1 MKKVLYVGLD
11 VHKESIVV
19 ATAPQGD
26 TEAQLYGK
34 IGGTL
39 DALDKVIKKM
49 ARPDL
54 ELRFVYEAGP
64 CGYVIYRHLKKQGY
78 HCQVIA
84 PSLIPTK
91 ASDRVKTDRR
101 DARQLARLFRAGELT
116 AIYVP
121 DEEDEAV
128 RDLVRAR
135 DRAMVD
141 QRKARQRLKGF
152 LLRLGHRYLGRGNWS
167 AEHLRY
173 LAQIKLSHA
182 AQQIAFQEYLEAITV
197 ATERLERLT
206 KAMEAA
212 LPAWKRAPVVHAVMS
227 LRGVALINGMT
238 LIAEAG
244 DLTRFDSPT
253 SLMSYFG
260 LTPSEYSSG
269 EKRVQGGITKAGNGA
284 CRRALVEAAH
294 HYRIAPRV
302 SPAMQKRQ
310 EDQSKE
316 VRAIA
321 LKAQQR
327 LHSRYR
333 LLTARQK
340 KPVIVIAALARELC
354 GFVWA
359 IACQLSAPEKLK
371 TREKGTSKETKAA
384 VQTTPAPV
392 QSSVLTETTKKTYQ
406 LNAEKTF
413 KKQAV
418 NTRAIPG

>member
-1 MKKVLYVGLD
+1 MHKILYVGLD
-11 VHKESIVV
+11 VHKESVVV

-26 TEAQLYGK
+26 TETILYGK

-39 DALDKVIKKM
+39 DALDKLIKKLTQ
-49 ARPDL
+49 PNLD
-54 ELRFVYEAGP
+54 LRFVYEAGP
-64 CGYVIYRHLKKQGY
+64 CGYVIYRHLKQRQF
-78 HCQVIA
+78 HCEVIA

-135 DRAMVD
+135 DRSMID

-167 AEHLRY
+167 AAHLRY
-173 LAQIKLSHA
+173 LASLKFSHA

-197 ATERLERLT
+197 ASERLERLT

-212 LPAWKRAPVVHAVMS
+212 LPGWKREPVVRALMS
-227 LRGVALINGMT
+227 LRGVALIGGMT
-238 LIAEAG
+238 LVAEVG
-244 DLTRFDSPT
+244 DLTRFDSP
-253 SLMSYFG
+253 SQLMSYFG

-269 EKRVQGGITKAGNGA
+269 EKRQQGGITKAGNGA

-294 HYRIAPRV
+294 HYRVAPRV
-302 SPAMQKRQ
+302 TPAIQQRQ
-310 EDQSKE
+310 EGQTKE

-327 LHSRYR
+327 LHGRYR
-333 LLTARQK
+333 LLCGRQK
-340 KPVIVIAALARELC
+340 KTVVVVAALARELC

-359 IACQLSAPEKLK
+359 IACQVSAPHKVTL
-371 TREKGTSKETKAA
+371 REPISPKPTPVAA
-384 VQTTPAPV
+384 GQRTPGARP
-392 QSSVLTETTKKTYQ
+392 SNTLTAAKRQYP
-406 LNAEKTF
+406 LNSTKTF
-413 KKQAV
+413 K
-418 NTRAIPG
+418 R

>member
-1 MKKVLYVGLD
+1 MKKILYVGLD

-19 ATAPQGD
+19 ATAPEGD
-26 TEAQLYGK
+26 TAAELHGK

-39 DALDKVIKKM
+39 EALDKLIRKL
-49 ARPDL
+49 ARPEL

-64 CGYVIYRHLKKQGY
+64 CGYVIYRHLKQRKY
-78 HCQVIA
+78 DCQVIA

-141 QRKARQRLKGF
+141 QRRARQRLKGF
-152 LLRLGHRYLGRGNWS
+152 LLRLGHRYLGKGNWS
-167 AEHLRY
+167 LAHLRY
-173 LAQIKLSHA
+173 LADLKLSHA
-182 AQQIAFQEYLEAITV
+182 AQQIAFQEYVEAITV
-197 ATERLERLT
+197 ASERLERLT
-206 KAMEAA
+206 KAVEAA
-212 LPAWKRAPVVHAVMS
+212 LPSWKREPVVRALMS

-238 LIAEAG
+238 LVAEAG
-244 DLTRFDSPT
+244 DLTRFDSP
-253 SLMSYFG
+253 SQLMSYFG

-269 EKRVQGGITKAGNGA
+269 EKRQQGGITKAGNGA

-294 HYRIAPRV
+294 QYRVAPRV
-302 SPAMQKRQ
+302 TPAIQQRQ
-310 EDQSKE
+310 EGQTKE

-327 LHSRYR
+327 LHGRYK
-333 LLTARQK
+333 LLSARHK
-340 KPVIVIAALARELC
+340 KPVVVVAALARELC

-359 IACQLSAPEKLK
+359 IACQVSAPEKVKHRESNTQAAPQK
-371 TREKGTSKETKAA
+371 TPKPALLPKATP
-384 VQTTPAPV
+384 TTAKAKR
-392 QSSVLTETTKKTYQ
+392 QYQ
-406 LNAEKTF
+406 LDANKTF
-413 KKQAV
+413 K
-418 NTRAIPG
+418 R

>member
-1 MKKVLYVGLD
+1 MQKILYVGLD
-11 VHKESIVV
+11 VHKDSIVA

-26 TEAQLYGK
+26 TPAELYGK

-39 DALDKVIKKM
+39 DALDKLIKKLSK
-49 ARPDL
+49 PDL

-64 CGYVIYRHLKKQGY
+64 CGYVIYRHLTKRDY

-101 DARQLARLFRAGELT
+101 DAQQLARLFRAGELT

-135 DRAMVD
+135 DRSMMD
-141 QRKARQRLKGF
+141 QCKARLRLKAF

-167 AEHLRY
+167 DAHLRY
-173 LAQIKLSHA
+173 LSSLRFAHA
-182 AQQIAFQEYLEAITV
+182 GQQIAFQEYLEAVTV
-197 ATERLERLT
+197 ATERLQRLS

-212 LPAWKRAPVVHAVMS
+212 LPNWKREPVVRALMC
-227 LRGVALINGMT
+227 LRGMAVITGMT
-238 LIAEAG
+238 LVAEAG

-253 SLMSYFG
+253 QLMSYFG

-269 EKRVQGGITKAGNGA
+269 DKRQQGGITKAGNGA
-284 CRRALVEAAH
+284 CRRALVEAAQ
-294 HYRIAPRV
+294 HYRVAPRV
-302 SPAMQKRQ
+302 TPAIQKRQ
-310 EDQSKE
+310 EGQSHE

-327 LHSRYR
+327 LNGRFR
-333 LLTARQK
+333 LLTGRRK
-340 KPVIVIAALARELC
+340 KSVVIIAALARELC

-359 IACQLSAPEKLK
+359 IACQVNAPERLK
-371 TREKGTSKETKAA
+371 A
-384 VQTTPAPV
+384 
-392 QSSVLTETTKKTYQ
+392 
-406 LNAEKTF
+406 
-413 KKQAV
+413 QAV
-418 NTRAIPG
+418 ARTAATAKTVPVNGRVYVLDRRKCYPR

>member
-1 MKKVLYVGLD
+1 MTKVIYVGLD
-11 VHKESIVV
+11 VHKESIAV
-19 ATAPQGD
+19 ATAEQGD
-26 TEAQLYGK
+26 TEAKTYGK

-39 DALDKVIKKM
+39 DALDKLLKKLTKPE
-49 ARPDL
+49 R

-64 CGYVIYRHLKKQGY
+64 CGYVIYRHLQRRKYQ
-78 HCQVIA
+78 CAVVA

-101 DARQLARLFRAGELT
+101 DALQLARLFRAGELT
-116 AIYVP
+116 SIYVP

-152 LLRLGHRYLGRGNWS
+152 LLRLGHRYLGKGNWS
-167 AEHLRY
+167 AAHLRY
-173 LAQIKLSHA
+173 LASLKFSHA
-182 AQQIAFQEYLEAITV
+182 AQQIAYQEYLEAITV
-197 ATERLERLT
+197 ASERLVRLT

-212 LPAWKRAPVVHAVMS
+212 LPTWKREPVVRALMS
-227 LRGVALINGMT
+227 LRGVAWLNSMT
-238 LIAEAG
+238 LVAEAG
-244 DLTRFDSPT
+244 DLTRFASPV

-269 EKRVQGGITKAGNGA
+269 DKRQQGAITKAGNGA

-294 HYRIAPRV
+294 QYRFIPRV
-302 SPAMQKRQ
+302 TPAIQQRQ
-310 EDQSKE
+310 EGQSQE

-327 LHSRYR
+327 LHTRFGR
-333 LLTARQK
+333 LSARQK
-340 KPVIVIAALARELC
+340 KPVVVVAALARELC

-359 IACQLSAPEKLK
+359 IACQVSAPEKLK
-371 TREKGTSKETKAA
+371 KPEPLPEKTTATKR
-384 VQTTPAPV
+384 VYRLD
-392 QSSVLTETTKKTYQ
+392 STKKY
-406 LNAEKTF
+406 K
-413 KKQAV
+413 
-418 NTRAIPG
+418 R

>member
-1 MKKVLYVGLD
+1 MTKILYVGLD

-19 ATAPQGD
+19 ATAAQGD
-26 TEAQLYGK
+26 TEVELYGQ

-39 DALDKVIKKM
+39 EALDKLIKKL
-49 ARPDL
+49 AKPGI

-64 CGYVIYRHLKKQGY
+64 CGYVIYRHLVKGRY
-78 HCQVIA
+78 HCEVIA

-135 DRAMVD
+135 ERAVSD
-141 QRKARQRLKGF
+141 QRKGRQRLKGF
-152 LLRLGHRYLGRGNWS
+152 LLPLGHRDKGQADWS
-167 AEHLRY
+167 AAHLRY
-173 LAQIKLSHA
+173 LATIKLSHA

-197 ATERLERLT
+197 ATERLARLT
-206 KAMEAA
+206 HAVEAA
-212 LPAWKRAPVVHAVMS
+212 LPGWKREPIVRALMS

-238 LIAEAG
+238 LVAEAG
-244 DLTRFDSPT
+244 DLTRFESPT
-253 SLMSYFG
+253 QLMSYFG

-269 EKRVQGGITKAGNGA
+269 EKRQQGGITKAGNGA

-294 HYRIAPRV
+294 QYRIAPRV

-310 EDQSKE
+310 EGQSQE

-321 LKAQQR
+321 WKAQQR
-327 LHSRYR
+327 LHERYQVLSGR
-333 LLTARQK
+333 HK
-340 KPVIVIAALARELC
+340 KVVVIMAALARELC

-359 IACQLSAPEKLK
+359 IACQVSAPHKVKMRVKITPQE
-371 TREKGTSKETKAA
+371 
-384 VQTTPAPV
+384 VPAPAPKTAAARPT
-392 QSSVLTETTKKTYQ
+392 SRKSASTKRAYQ
-406 LNAEKTF
+406 LDAKKKF
-413 KKQAV
+413 KK
-418 NTRAIPG
+418 